1 MKEKQAERLLELM
14 SQLPDELLEEAIDY
28 QKPAVV
34 KTSWNK
40 GSLIAACFGVFLISG
55 LLWGTL
61 RDPMGENI
69 PTEAGIAAGGAENV
83 TLASTTPQEVDPT
96 GSISGEMQGFWY
108 DQTWYVGSINM
119 VTELP
124 ADYEYQGSLYYQEP
138 TTEPETHMA
147 DWLTDDD
154 TLDGA
159 KVYGKKD
166 DPTGFYVETE
176 VGYVYFGREESQD
189 E

>member
-1 MKEKQAERLLELM
+1 MKEKQAERLLDLM

-69 PTEAGIAAGGAENV
+69 PTEAGIAAGGAEDL
-83 TLASTTPQEVDPT
+83 TSASTAPQEVDPT
-96 GSISGEMQGFWY
+96 GGVQGVTQGFWY
-108 DQTWYVGSINM
+108 DQTWYVGSANM
-119 VTELP
+119 ITELP
-124 ADYEYQGSLYYQEP
+124 ADYEYQGSLFYREP
-138 TTEPETHMA
+138 TTEPETQMA
-147 DWLTDDD
+147 DWLTNDD

-166 DPTGFYVETE
+166 EPKGFYVETE
-176 VGYVYFGREESQD
+176 DGYVYFEEEVPQY

>member
-14 SQLPDELLEEAIDY
+14 SQLPDEMLEEAVVY
-28 QKPAVV
+28 QKPMSG
-34 KTSWNK
+34 KRSWNK
-40 GSLIAACFGVFLISG
+40 GSLIAACFAVFLISG
-55 LLWGTL
+55 LLWETL
-61 RDPMGENI
+61 REPMGENI

-83 TLASTTPQEVDPT
+83 TLASTAPQEADPT
-96 GSISGEMQGFWY
+96 SGVQGVIQGFWY
-108 DQTWYVGSINM
+108 DQRWYMGSSNVI
-119 VTELP
+119 TEIP
-124 ADYEYQGSLYYQEP
+124 ADYEYQGSLIYQEP
-138 TTEPETHMA
+138 TTEPEIQMA

-159 KVYGKKD
+159 NVYGKKD

-176 VGYVYFGREESQD
+176 VGYVYFGREESQG

>member
-14 SQLPDELLEEAIDY
+14 SQLPDELLEEAIVY
-28 QKPAVV
+28 QKPAAVR
-34 KTSWNK
+34 TSWNK
-40 GSLIAACFGVFLISG
+40 GSLIAACFAVFLISG
-55 LLWGTL
+55 LLWETL
-61 RDPMGENI
+61 REPLGENI
-69 PTEAGIAAGGAENV
+69 PTEAGITAGGA
-83 TLASTTPQEVDPT
+83 LASTAPQEVDPT
-96 GSISGEMQGFWY
+96 GAAQGEMQGFWY
-108 DQTWYVGSINM
+108 DQTWYVGSTNM
-119 VTELP
+119 VKELP
-124 ADYEYQGSLYYQEP
+124 ADYEYQGSLHYQEP

-166 DPTGFYVETE
+166 DFTGFYVETE
-176 VGYVYFGREESQD
+176 DGYVYFEEEVPQY